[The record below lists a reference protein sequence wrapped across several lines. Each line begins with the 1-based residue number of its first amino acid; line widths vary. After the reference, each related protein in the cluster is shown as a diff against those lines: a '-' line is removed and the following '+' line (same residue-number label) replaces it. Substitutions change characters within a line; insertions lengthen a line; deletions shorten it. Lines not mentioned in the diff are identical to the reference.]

1 MPVRYVRPPRR
12 ARAAR
17 DAPLPAPAP
26 APPRPLAPVALVA
39 VAVLLLA
46 CFKFAPVGSAMG
58 PLRHAGVR
66 DAPAPGAD
74 DAAGLF
80 REAPVAAAGA
90 ASPSSASHL
99 LRGAP
104 AVAPGAASPEASASP
119 SPSPSTSPSAPP
131 PPPPPAAGDDP
142 RTALCIVGHLRTFL
156 LPPVY
161 ESIHAQLV
169 ASSPGRTDVY
179 VFLTTGHGARGD
191 SRAEPECS
199 AAPLDAAL
207 ALLRPLH
214 VSLFGGASRCE
225 EVRFGAAPCCGGAG
239 APLRALAYMQLS
251 WIDACFATAAAAGRN
266 YTHFMRTRPD
276 LFIGAPP
283 PRWAWAPAHA
293 HTVFTMDKDAP
304 GSDMFFLFAR
314 PLLDLWWRR
323 VPLTCDAMPNRYA
336 EYFIFG
342 FGDEER
348 TRFMKPWAYDRA
360 RCAAEPCAAGAAGPA
375 ADAEPPPDGGAL
387 PPALVQLPA
396 MRNIVVRSASRVDC
410 HQAGFY
416 CPPGDAA
423 ALLARLG
430 AFACS
435 DVVAEAPAPAVDAPP
450 VVVEVPWEGGRE
462 VG

>member
-26 APPRPLAPVALVA
+26 VPPRPLAPVALVA

-46 CFKFAPVGSAMG
+46 CFKFAPVASAMG

-66 DAPAPGAD
+66 DAPA
-74 DAAGLF
+74 
-80 REAPVAAAGA
+80 
-90 ASPSSASHL
+90 
-99 LRGAP
+99 
-104 AVAPGAASPEASASP
+104 VAPRPASPEASASP
-119 SPSPSTSPSAPP
+119 SPSPSTSPSAPPPPP

-161 ESIHAQLV
+161 ESIYTQLV

-323 VPLTCDAMPNRYA
+323 VPLACDAMPNRYA

-396 MRNIVVRSASRVDC
+396 MRNIIVRSASRVDC

-430 AFACS
+430 PFACS
-435 DVVAEAPAPAVDAPP
+435 DVVAEAPAPAVDAPL